1 MRYRRPFSILCLLF
15 LSMPAC
21 ERAWNSANRTPLEK
35 DVRSLLK
42 SCGPDPVQLKC
53 GMAGTTREAW
63 AAFNATPTQVN
74 VLVKCLKLE
83 VAEEGSD
90 LRRVASYKESSFPAP
105 EVVSVGAQWAEV
117 WGTTRRVGLKS
128 GSAFS
133 YLILIFDSTTGRA
146 GFRMAYAYG

>member
-1 MRYRRPFSILCLLF
+1 MRKMLHLILPFL
-15 LSMPAC
+15 MMAAC
-21 ERAWNSANRTPLEK
+21 DRMWNDGNRTPLEK

-42 SCGPDPVQLKC
+42 SCGPDPAQLHC

-63 AAFNATPTQVN
+63 AAFNATPVQVN

-83 VAEEGSD
+83 VAEEDSD
-90 LRRVASYKESSFPAP
+90 LRRVASSKESSFPAP

-117 WGTTRRVGLKS
+117 WGTTQRIGLKS

-133 YLILIFDSTTGRA
+133 YLILVFDSTTGRA
-146 GFRMAYAYG
+146 GFRMAYAFG

>member
-1 MRYRRPFSILCLLF
+1 MRRILVLILPLLIM
-15 LSMPAC
+15 SAC

-42 SCGPDPVQLKC
+42 SCGPVPALLKC

-63 AAFNATPTQVN
+63 AAFNATPAHVN
-74 VLVKCLKLE
+74 VLVKCLNLKP
-83 VAEEGSD
+83 ADPDSD
-90 LRRVASYKESSFPAP
+90 LWRVASYKEAQTPAVDMP
-105 EVVSVGAQWAEV
+105 STASQFTEM
-117 WGTTRRVGLKS
+117 WGMNQRVPLKS

-146 GFRMAYAYG
+146 GFRMAYSYG

>member
-1 MRYRRPFSILCLLF
+1 
-15 LSMPAC
+15 
-21 ERAWNSANRTPLEK
+21 
-35 DVRSLLK
+35 
-42 SCGPDPVQLKC
+42 
-53 GMAGTTREAW
+53 
-63 AAFNATPTQVN
+63 
-74 VLVKCLKLE
+74 VKCLKLE